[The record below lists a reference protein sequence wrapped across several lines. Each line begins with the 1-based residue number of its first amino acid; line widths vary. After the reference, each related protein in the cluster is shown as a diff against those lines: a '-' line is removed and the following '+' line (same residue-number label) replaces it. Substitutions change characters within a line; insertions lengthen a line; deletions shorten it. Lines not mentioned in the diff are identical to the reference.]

1 MVKKKKFTDH
11 LCKLLGNQP
20 MVLKTGKER
29 GGNLDIDSASLQILP
44 QGH

>member
-1 MVKKKKFTDH
+1 MVKKKFTDH

-29 GGNLDIDSASLQILP
+29 GGN
-44 QGH
+44 